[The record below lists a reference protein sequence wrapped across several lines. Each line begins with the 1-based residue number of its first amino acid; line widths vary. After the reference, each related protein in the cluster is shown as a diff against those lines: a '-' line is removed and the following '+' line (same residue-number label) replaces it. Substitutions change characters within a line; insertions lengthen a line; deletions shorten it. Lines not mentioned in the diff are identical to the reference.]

1 LSPGGPYLKGAH
13 SLFCIFRLHRYVSL
27 HQARAN
33 GFYWNYSFKMA
44 ARAQMVAT
52 PGGVSCN
59 TAVVTV
65 RKQLKAHFLID
76 YSVKRNIPG
85 LNRDASHAPR
95 FNGCESPE
103 RSGDGAGSKPEIR
116 RVATIHGRANVYR

>member
-1 LSPGGPYLKGAH
+1 VIGPAASVALAETKHWNTLLLWPLSSGGAVPERRALP
-13 SLFCIFRLHRYVSL
+13 LLIFRLHRYVSL

-85 LNRDASHAPR
+85 VNRNASHAPR
-95 FNGCESPE
+95 FNGC
-103 RSGDGAGSKPEIR
+103 
-116 RVATIHGRANVYR
+116 